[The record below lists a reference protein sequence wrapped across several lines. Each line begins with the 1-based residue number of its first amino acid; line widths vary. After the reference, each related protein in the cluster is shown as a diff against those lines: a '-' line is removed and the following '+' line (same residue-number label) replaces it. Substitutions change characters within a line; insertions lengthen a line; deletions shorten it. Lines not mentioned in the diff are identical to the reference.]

1 MKRNLAKTAFVL
13 VLCGSLLAGCTG
25 QTNTEAEPTASPS
38 PTAEPV
44 VTIAPG
50 PSAPEEA
57 TAPPQESPAS
67 AATPAPTVDSEE
79 YTDLSFLTEEQQKLY
94 TFAVDNGYGLF
105 GMGSSLMYAMGYEQ
119 YRDTSTGNTINV
131 LGGSY
136 ELYKADYDEF
146 LERVHKVFTDNCLA
160 LTDFAAKFKECE
172 GEVAVHATMSDDM
185 VEGTTKQVNEA
196 YPDTYRPVSCS
207 ENQVEFLLISHY
219 DRNGWNDVD
228 DPMDV
233 YTIEYPIRM
242 IKTADGWR
250 LDEFHLTMFG

>member
-1 MKRNLAKTAFVL
+1 MKRKLVKTVFVL
-13 VLCGSLLAGCTG
+13 ALCGSLLAGCTG
-25 QTNTEAEPTASPS
+25 QTNAEVEPTASPS
-38 PTAEPV
+38 PTAEPA
-44 VTIAPG
+44 VTITPSPSASAEASG
-50 PSAPEEA
+50 PSE
-57 TAPPQESPAS
+57 ESPAL
-67 AATPAPTVDSEE
+67 AATPVPTVDGEE
-79 YTDLSFLTEEQQKLY
+79 YTDLSFLTEEQQQLY
-94 TFAVDNGYGLF
+94 TFALDNGYGLF
-105 GMGSSLMYAMGYEQ
+105 GMGSNLMYVMGYQQ

-136 ELYKADYDEF
+136 ELYEANYDEF

-160 LTDFAAKFKECE
+160 LTDFAAKFKEYE

-185 VEGTTKQVNEA
+185 VEGTTRQVNEA
-196 YPDTYRPVSCS
+196 YPDTYRPVQSS
-207 ENQVEFLLISHY
+207 ENQVEFILISHY
-219 DRNGWNDVD
+219 DRNGWNNVD